1 MILYEYLKNTYQNK
15 SKNNIKS
22 LLKNEKVL
30 VNNKIIT
37 KYDYEIKENDEIKI
51 MNTKLNEDI
60 KIEYEDKHIIIVV
73 KPHNL
78 LTISNEKE
86 KEKTL
91 YHIVSNYVKNKNKSN
106 KIFVVHR
113 LDYETSGLVMFA
125 KDEKTK
131 ILLQNNWEK
140 VIRKYIA
147 IVKGKV
153 KEKGIIKIKLLE
165 KGYNVYIDNKGK
177 ESITEYEL
185 IKSNIYNSLVSI
197 NLKTGRKNQIRI
209 SFKSIGNPI
218 IGDSKY
224 GEKEKTM
231 YLLAN
236 YLEFIHPITKEKI
249 KIEIGIP
256 EYFKKR
262 FNHE

>member
-37 KYDYEIKENDEIKI
+37 KYNYELKENDEVKI
-51 MNTKLNEDI
+51 MNTKVNEDI
-60 KIEYEDKHIIIVV
+60 KIEYEDKHLIVV
-73 KPHNL
+73 IKPHNL
-78 LTISNEKE
+78 LTISSEKE

-91 YHIVSNYVKNKNKSN
+91 YHMVSNYIKSKNKNN

-113 LDYETSGLVMFA
+113 LDYETSGLVIFA

-131 ILLQNNWEK
+131 TLLQNNWDK

-153 KEKGIIKIKLLE
+153 KEKGIIKLKLLE

-177 ESITEYEL
+177 DAITEYEL
-185 IKSNIYNSLVSI
+185 IKSNEYNSLVNI

-218 IGDSKY
+218 IGDSKF
-224 GEKEKTM
+224 GDKEKIM
-231 YLLAN
+231 YLFAN
-236 YLEFIHPITKEKI
+236 YLEFINPITKTKI
-249 KIEIGIP
+249 KIDIKIP
-256 EYFKKR
+256 DYFKKR
-262 FNHE
+262 FNCE

>member
-1 MILYEYLKNTYQNK
+1 MILYEYLKNNYKNM

-30 VNNKIIT
+30 LNNKIIT

-51 MNTKLNEDI
+51 MNTKVNEDI
-60 KIEYEDKHIIIVV
+60 KIEFEDKHIIIVL

-91 YHIVSNYVKNKNKSN
+91 YHIVSNYIKSKNKNN

-113 LDYETSGLVMFA
+113 LDYETSGLVIFA

-131 ILLQNNWEK
+131 IILQNNWDK

-147 IVKGKV
+147 IVKGKI
-153 KEKGIIKIKLLE
+153 KEKGTIKLKLLE

-177 ESITEYEL
+177 EAITEYEL
-185 IKSNIYNSLVSI
+185 IKNNEYNSLVSI

-209 SFKSIGNPI
+209 SFKSIGSPI

-224 GEKEKTM
+224 GNKEKIM
-231 YLLAN
+231 YLFAN
-236 YLEFIHPITKEKI
+236 YLEFNHPITNKKI
-249 KIEIGIP
+249 KIEIEIP